1 MRQPKKDVKMQIR
14 LTAEEREIIKKH
26 FADKDISI
34 SEYIRKHLYLSNN
47 NRLIPIEHKT
57 LIECLFI

>member
-34 SEYIRKHLYLSNN
+34 SEYIRKHLLEISQ
-47 NRLIPIEHKT
+47 
-57 LIECLFI
+57 